1 MRSWSLRVMQQA
13 DRLQIEAGPSARG
26 LAGKA
31 FMSRLVQPSG
41 DASEM
46 QPLSPAAKLDTS
58 TLCVYFMKYFQKN
71 VNLQADVAAV
81 DGGGHLRVL
90 ANIASA
96 RNRSNNEDTFDR
108 GSGFLRHA
116 CSA

>member
-1 MRSWSLRVMQQA
+1 MHHA
-13 DRLQIEAGPSARG
+13 DRLQIEAGPAAKG
-26 LAGKA
+26 LMGKA
-31 FMSRLVQPSG
+31 FVSRLVHPSA

-46 QPLSPAAKLDTS
+46 KPLSPAAKLDTD
-58 TLCVYFMKYFQKN
+58 TLCMYFMKYFQKN
-71 VNLQADVAAV
+71 LNLQADVAAV

-90 ANIASA
+90 ANIAPA
-96 RNRSNNEDTFDR
+96 RNRSKNEDTFDR